1 MLNLKLEFACFFYLA
16 LSIMQNDAR
25 NPLLLVSFD
34 GLRASYLDD
43 FLRENPASNF
53 KKFIQE
59 GVKADWMKVI
69 LSIFSNISTKIG

>member
-1 MLNLKLEFACFFYLA
+1 MFIRKLKFCCLFYLIIN
-16 LSIMQNDAR
+16 LSQSLAK
-25 NPLLLVSFD
+25 NPVLLVSFD

-53 KKFIQE
+53 KKFIEE

-69 LSIFSNISTKIG
+69 

>member
-1 MLNLKLEFACFFYLA
+1 MFIWKLKFSCLFYLVIN
-16 LSIMQNDAR
+16 LSPSLAK
-25 NPLLLVSFD
+25 NPVLLVSFD

-53 KKFIQE
+53 KKFIEE

-69 LSIFSNISTKIG
+69 